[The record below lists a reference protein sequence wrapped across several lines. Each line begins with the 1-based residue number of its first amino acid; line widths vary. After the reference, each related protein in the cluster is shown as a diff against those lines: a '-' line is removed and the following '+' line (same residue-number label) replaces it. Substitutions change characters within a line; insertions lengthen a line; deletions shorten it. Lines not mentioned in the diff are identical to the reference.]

1 MVAKFKTIKKA
12 LSWRDIIFPVLM
24 VGLLVIIV
32 GFLVVSNYRINK
44 RRAELGAR
52 IDELKAEIQI
62 LEERR
67 QGLEAKISQADQDSY
82 LEKEAR
88 ERFNL
93 KKPGEEVVAIIRPDG
108 KSEESKEAAKQWWN
122 PFSW

>member
-12 LSWRDIIFPVLM
+12 SSWRDIIFPVLM
-24 VGLLVIIV
+24 VSILVIIV

-44 RRAELGAR
+44 KRAEMGVR

-67 QGLEAKISQADQDSY
+67 QGLEAKISQVDQDSY

-93 KKPGEEVVAIIRPDG
+93 KKPGEEVVAIIQPDG
-108 KSEESKEAAKQWWN
+108 KSEKSNAAA
-122 PFSW
+122 

>member
-12 LSWRDIIFPVLM
+12 SDWRDVIFPVLM
-24 VGLLVIIV
+24 VSILVIIV

-44 RRAELGAR
+44 KRAEMGVR
-52 IDELKAEIQI
+52 IDGLKAEIQI

-67 QGLEAKISQADQDSY
+67 QGLEDKISQADQDSY

-93 KKPGEEVVAIIRPDG
+93 KKPGEEVVAIIQPDA
-108 KSEESKEAAKQWWN
+108 KSEEFKAVAKQWWN
-122 PFSW
+122 PLTW

>member
-122 PFSW
+122 PLTW

>member
-1 MVAKFKTIKKA
+1 MIAKFKTIKKA
-12 LSWRDIIFPVLM
+12 SSWRDIIFPVLM
-24 VGLLVIIV
+24 VSILVIIV

-44 RRAELGAR
+44 KRAEMGVR

-67 QGLEAKISQADQDSY
+67 QGLEAKISQVDQDSY

-93 KKPGEEVVAIIRPDG
+93 KKSGEEVVAIIQPDG
-108 KSEESKEAAKQWWN
+108 KSEKSKKTSKQWWN
-122 PFSW
+122 PLTW

>member
-93 KKPGEEVVAIIRPDG
+93 KKPGEEVVAIIQPDA
-108 KSEESKEAAKQWWN
+108 KSEESKAVAKQWWN
-122 PFSW
+122 PLTS

>member
-1 MVAKFKTIKKA
+1 MIAKFKTIKKA
-12 LSWRDIIFPVLM
+12 SSWRDIIFPVLM
-24 VGLLVIIV
+24 VSILVIIV

-44 RRAELGAR
+44 KRAEMGVR

-67 QGLEAKISQADQDSY
+67 QGLEAKIFQADQDSY

-93 KKPGEEVVAIIRPDG
+93 KKPGEEVVAIIQPDA
-108 KSEESKEAAKQWWN
+108 KSEESKAAAKQWWN
-122 PFSW
+122 PLTW